1 MEFMSQIPLNMALVQ
16 DVILLF
22 VSGLACVYCILLN
35 RRLKGLNNLKSGV
48 GASIVSLTE
57 AIHNTNNAAQKAQA
71 STVESVKMLRSL
83 IEKAETLS
91 TQLEAVTIDAERRLK
106 PARSLDA
113 ALEEKITTTLPNSVM
128 KAQTTASNLLKVVT
142 DIERYKDDLIGKSS
156 SNVVSIDAPRLAVE
170 TPKKKSEKAE
180 PVQDIATM
188 VAEPADSKAASPVAP
203 MNSNDEAS
211 DLDENGVT
219 PEMAKNSMQE
229 LFDEMEALA
238 EKAGIKKSGLLSRLK
253 QARA

>member
-71 STVESVKMLRSL
+71 STVESVKMLRGL

-142 DIERYKDDLIGKSS
+142 DIERYRDDLIGKPS
-156 SNVVSIDAPRLAVE
+156 SNVVSIDAPRLAAE
-170 TPKKKSEKAE
+170 TEQNKVQQVDLVHKQAQPNNDADTVVPDTPLSPIQTSADTQSE
-180 PVQDIATM
+180 M
-188 VAEPADSKAASPVAP
+188 
-203 MNSNDEAS
+203 
-211 DLDENGVT
+211 LT

-229 LFDEMEALA
+229 LFDEMEDLA

>member
-1 MEFMSQIPLNMALVQ
+1 MSQIPLNMALVQ

-22 VSGLACVYCILLN
+22 VSGLACIYCILLN

-57 AIHNTNNAAQKAQA
+57 AIHKTNNAAQKAQA
-71 STVESVKMLRSL
+71 STVESVKMLKGL
-83 IEKAETLS
+83 IEKAESLS

-128 KAQTTASNLLKVVT
+128 KAQATASNLLKVVT

-156 SNVVSIDAPRLAVE
+156 SNVVSIDAPRVAVE
-170 TPKKKSEKAE
+170 TEKNNTQQTELVQEQTQLDVKTGTRDVSAPETPPSSIKISSETNPDK
-180 PVQDIATM
+180 
-188 VAEPADSKAASPVAP
+188 
-203 MNSNDEAS
+203 
-211 DLDENGVT
+211 LT
-219 PEMAKNSMQE
+219 PEMARNSMQE
-229 LFDEMEALA
+229 LFDEMETLA
-238 EKAGIKKSGLLSRLK
+238 EKAGIKKSGLLTRLK
-253 QARA
+253 QVRS